1 MKSCVNKGISMNKRL
16 FISSILIALLSG
28 NIIAL
33 EIEEIIV
40 LEKRLSSLNGW
51 SNNQSISS
59 IDEEELDKLDAQHPK
74 QIFRRSPGVW
84 ISRGS
89 GQEHL
94 TAIRSPVLSGP
105 GACGSFLI
113 LEDGI
118 PVRPTGFCNVNGL
131 FETFFEMSSGVET
144 ITGPASARYGAN
156 AMHGVINVLSK
167 SIDSANKISTNM
179 GPNNYK
185 NYKIRSGNQEDWS
198 LDALFVNND
207 GFRDESGYDQQ
218 KAKFQSNFLLA
229 SWNASL
235 KAILTNL
242 NQETAGYVNGLNSY
256 KDENFSKQNFNAD
269 AYRDA
274 NSQRISL
281 RLTKEN
287 DNTLY
292 SITPYVRSN
301 DMKFFQHFLPGTPLE
316 ENSHKSIGVV
326 FQRIS
331 EHGTFNLIRGLQIDL
346 AKAELT
352 ETQKNSLTDSSA
364 FNNATRP
371 QGKHYDYKVDSVVY
385 AIFAGIE
392 DYRVNEDINFFA
404 DTRAEFIE
412 YDYSN
417 NMISGNTR
425 EDGTKCGFGGCY
437 YNRPSDRTDDFN
449 EISARMGL
457 ATNFE
462 KLNYFTQISL
472 GFRPPQINEAY
483 RLQKKQ
489 NVTDLDSETLSMIE
503 IGSRFESNAVNGTVS
518 FYRSK
523 KKNSI
528 FRDAENFIIDN
539 GKTDHEG
546 IELSLDWLISSDN
559 TISTNIT
566 YGDHKYDFETDTSM
580 REKIRAGNTMDT
592 SPKLM
597 ANLIWDLNLRGD
609 TSLSF
614 EIEYMSSYYTD
625 AANLHEYEGHTLYH
639 TRFNRDLTPSLKGF
653 IRIDNILDKAYAE
666 RADFNAFG
674 GDRYFPGL
682 PRELYLGLE
691 YTF

>member
-1 MKSCVNKGISMNKRL
+1 MSRKSSLLI
-16 FISSILIALLSG
+16 FILVFVSG
-28 NIIAL
+28 FSFTEEL
-33 EIEEIIV
+33 QEIVI
-40 LEKRLSSLNGW
+40 LEKKLSSLNGW

-59 IDEEELDKLDAQHPK
+59 VNEEELNALDAQHPK

-105 GACGSFLI
+105 GACGSFLV
-113 LEDGI
+113 LEDGL

-131 FETFFEMSSGVET
+131 FETFLEMASGVET

-156 AMHGVINVLSK
+156 AMHGVINILSK
-167 SIDSANKISTNM
+167 PINSENKFYVNI

-185 NYKIRSGNQEDWS
+185 NFKVRTGNKEDWS
-198 LDALFVNND
+198 LDGFFANND
-207 GFRDESGYDQQ
+207 GFRDQSGYDQQ
-218 KAKFQSNFLLA
+218 KIKVQSNFTFS
-229 SWNASL
+229 SWSASL
-235 KAILTNL
+235 KATLTNL
-242 NQETAGYVNGLNSY
+242 NQETAGYVNGLDSY
-256 KDENFSKQNFNAD
+256 KDEDFSKRNFNPD

-281 RLTKEN
+281 RLTRN
-287 DNTLY
+287 NGNTLN
-292 SITPYVRSN
+292 SITPYIRSN

-316 ENSHKSIGVV
+316 ENKHKSVGLI
-326 FQRIS
+326 FQKIS
-331 EHGTFNLIRGLQIDL
+331 DYESYSLVRGLQVDL
-346 AKAELT
+346 AKAELI
-352 ETQKNSLTDSSA
+352 ETQQNALTNSSA

-371 QGKHYDYKVDSVVY
+371 KGKHYDYEVDSIVY

-392 DYRVNEDINFFA
+392 NFNLNENLNFFA
-404 DTRAEFIE
+404 DARAEFIE

-417 NMISGNTR
+417 KMNSGNTR

-437 YNRPSDRTDDFN
+437 YNRPADRTDDFN
-449 EISARMGL
+449 EVSARIGIV
-457 ATNFE
+457 TNYE
-462 KLNYFTQISL
+462 YLNYFAQISL

-489 NVTDLDSETLSMIE
+489 NVSDLDSETLTMIE
-503 IGSRFESNAVNGTVS
+503 IGSKYDLDMINGSIS
-518 FYRSK
+518 FYQSK

-528 FRDAENFIIDN
+528 FRDSENFIIDN
-539 GKTDHEG
+539 GKTDHQG
-546 IELSLDWLISSDN
+546 IELSLNWLINAAN

-566 YGDHKYDFETDTSM
+566 YGDHKYDFATDTSM
-580 REKIRAGNTMDT
+580 REKIRIGNKIDT
-592 SPKLM
+592 APRLM
-597 ANLIWDLNLRGD
+597 ANLIWDLNVNED
-609 TSLSF
+609 SF
-614 EIEYMSSYYTD
+614 LAFEVEHMSAYYTD

-639 TRFNRDLTPSLKGF
+639 ARFKRDLSDSLNTYF
-653 IRIDNILDKAYAE
+653 RVENIFDKRYAE

-682 PRELYLGLE
+682 PREFYIGLE